1 MEKKTGKE
9 IQDSLVEKMRTWQ
22 KIEDTS
28 VSSTAKIMEETD
40 NPVIK
45 MVLDIIH
52 HDSKMHYRV
61 QDLIAS
67 SLQDTP
73 ITLTPEDMSKVWSS
87 IEKHIEMET
96 AMVQYVDET
105 LAEIKGRKMLVQEY
119 LLNYLKADEMK
130 HDALLSLLESIK
142 KGMYPYAS

>member
-9 IQDSLVEKMRTWQ
+9 IQESLVEKMRTWQ

-61 QDLIAS
+61 QDLIAA

-73 ITLTPEDMSKVWSS
+73 ITLTPEDMGKVWTS